1 MRKLRCVLDLQQ
13 HLSSS
18 EPRVQGSGAA
28 ILMGRSQRRTSPF
41 PPTPGCTEWPGKGD
55 SMRLIHLHTGDN
67 RPRLSTLWALRR
79 LSKWPNVLMQLDITY
94 VQRSILCW
102 LTVVVIKRSVLV
114 RYMITDERSYT
125 GLSGRVHRFREF
137 AFLSLHTRTCFSWTV
152 TKLICAKTR
161 QDWVPENIFLYNE
174 DVIMNLWT

>member
-137 AFLSLHTRTCFSWTV
+137 AFLSLYTHAHAFPEQSPSSFVPKHARIESLRTFS
-152 TKLICAKTR
+152 
-161 QDWVPENIFLYNE
+161 Y
-174 DVIMNLWT
+174 IMRM